1 MTVREMVKE
10 IQSEMRMAE
19 DLQPDRGALLLMR
32 LSSLLGNILDEILE
46 AEYAYNVVLVER
58 MNSEEAANRA
68 TIRAK
73 TSPEYLRLQE
83 AQNTKTLA
91 IELTRALKFY
101 LRGKQ
106 EEYANARHT

>member
-1 MTVREMVKE
+1 MVKE

-91 IELTRALKFY
+91 VELTRALKFY

-106 EEYANARHT
+106 EEHANARYQQG